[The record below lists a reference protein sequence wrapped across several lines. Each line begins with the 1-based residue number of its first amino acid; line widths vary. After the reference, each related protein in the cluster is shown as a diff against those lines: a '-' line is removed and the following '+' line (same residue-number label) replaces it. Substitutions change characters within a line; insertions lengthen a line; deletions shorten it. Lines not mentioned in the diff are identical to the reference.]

1 MPHNLYFRPQTSG
14 EIVVRRSSTVRAS
27 RKLVA
32 VGLGTL
38 LVGLATGGP
47 ATSED
52 VPLPLGDADLVE
64 TRTVTELAP
73 GVSLTHISRGTEP
86 AREKDYQTTRRG
98 PWQVRVLTIDP
109 AVAVGSLR
117 ATYGPDL
124 APTEKTSE
132 LAAYSGAMAAVNASF
147 FTFSGSSNYP
157 GDPVGLGLY
166 DGQLLSEPSTGTA
179 EVSLLVD
186 SRTNQVSMPGKLSW
200 RERVVNKRT
209 GNGLKVEMLG
219 HPPVVPAE
227 CAKKNNPT
235 KCRQSGDVVRLPAQF
250 SANTPSGKGVEVV
263 LGRNGCVIRREKE
276 RGTTLKPVQTSIQ
289 ATGKQTKRLMTITRM
304 HNNKRKACLRS
315 SMRLRDSTGA
325 RIPTGPW
332 MYGVNGRFTLTR
344 AGQVAVPRGETSLFQ
359 RHPRTFVGR
368 TSAGQIRI
376 VTIDGRQATSVGA
389 GLRETAAVALALDMA
404 DSINLDG
411 GGSTTMV
418 VNGAVANRPSGS
430 SEREVGDALIWSP
443 TPWARRR

>member
-1 MPHNLYFRPQTSG
+1 
-14 EIVVRRSSTVRAS
+14 VVRRSSTVRAS
-27 RKLVA
+27 RKLAA
-32 VGLGTL
+32 VGLVTL

-52 VPLPLGDADLVE
+52 VPLPLGDSDLVE

-109 AVAVGSLR
+109 AVASGSLR

-147 FTFSGSSNYP
+147 FTFSSSSGYP

-166 DGQLLSEPSTGTA
+166 DGELLSEPSDGTA

-186 SRTNQVSMPGKLSW
+186 SRTNQISMPGKLSW
-200 RERVVNKRT
+200 RERIVNRRNDR
-209 GNGLKVEMLG
+209 GVRIEMLG

-227 CAKKNNPT
+227 CAKKKNPT
-235 KCRQSGDVVRLPAQF
+235 KCRQPGDVVRLPAEF
-250 SANTPSGKGVEVV
+250 SARTPSGKGVEIV
-263 LGRNGCVIRREKE
+263 LSRRGCVVRRDKE
-276 RGTTLKPVQTSIQ
+276 RGTVLKSTQTSIQ
-289 ATGKQTKRLMTITRM
+289 ATGIKAKRLMNITRTPKD
-304 HNNKRKACLRS
+304 KRKTCMRS
-315 SMRLRDSTGA
+315 SLRLRDAAGQ
-325 RIPTGPW
+325 RVPTGPW
-332 MYGVNGRFTLTR
+332 MFGMNGRFTLTR
-344 AGQVAVPRGETSLFQ
+344 AGQAVVPRGQTSLFH
-359 RHPRTFVGR
+359 RNPRTFVGR
-368 TSAGQIRI
+368 TSAGQVRI
-376 VTIDGRQATSVGA
+376 VTIDGRQPTSVGA
-389 GLRETAAVALALDMA
+389 GLRETAAVALALDMPDA
-404 DSINLDG
+404 INLDG

-418 VNGAVANRPSGS
+418 VNGAVTNQPSGS
-430 SEREVGDALIWSP
+430 EEREVGDALIWSP